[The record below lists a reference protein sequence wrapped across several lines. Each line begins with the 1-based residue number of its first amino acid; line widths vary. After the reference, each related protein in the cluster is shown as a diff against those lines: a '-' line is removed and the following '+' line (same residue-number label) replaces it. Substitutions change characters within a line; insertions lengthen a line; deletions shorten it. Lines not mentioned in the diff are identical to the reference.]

1 MTCKFYDISDIKNK
15 FIMGRTFP
23 EKSPLPLFFQN
34 SGVELNCDGSELW
47 IDVETD
53 HDINEPWI
61 AYEINGA
68 IIGRQMVLKGQH
80 SICLYRS
87 MVPGVVKN
95 VRVYRE
101 TQAINGDYTLKLL
114 VKGFRT
120 DGNFLPV
127 EPKKYKIEFIGDS
140 ITSGE
145 GTYGALP
152 DTEWLDMYASSSR
165 QYVNMIEKSMN
176 ADCHVVSHGGFGVYI
191 SWDNNRNNN
200 IPDHY
205 ERVCG
210 TAKGEIHRE
219 LGTQK
224 DWNFTSWQPDAIVIN
239 LGTNDGTSFDQP
251 GLMVEGF
258 GYCKMRREED
268 GSYNRED
275 IDSIEKGIVDFLKM
289 LRKHNPKAHLVW
301 AYGML
306 GYVMKPYIIEAINN
320 YKLETNDTIVNYLDL
335 PETTPETI
343 GSHGHPGLK
352 DQEKAAEVIE
362 NYLRGIL

>member
-1 MTCKFYDISDIKNK
+1 MDCKFYDISVIKNK
-15 FIMGRTFP
+15 FIMGRTFE
-23 EKSPLPLFFQN
+23 EKSPLPLLFQN

-47 IDVETD
+47 IDVEAD

-68 IIGRQMVLKGQH
+68 IIGRQMVLKGEH

-95 VRVYRE
+95 IRVYRE

-120 DGNFLPV
+120 DGSFLPV
-127 EPKKYKIEFIGDS
+127 EEKKYKIEFIGDS

-165 QYVNMIEKSMN
+165 QYVNMIEKSLN
-176 ADCHVVSHGGFGVYI
+176 ADCHIVSHGGFGVYT
-191 SWDNNRNNN
+191 SWDNNRDNN

-210 TAKGEIHRE
+210 TAKGEIHKA
-219 LGTQK
+219 LGCQ
-224 DWNFTSWQPDAIVIN
+224 DEWNFSSWQPDAIIIN
-239 LGTNDGTSFDQP
+239 LGTNDGTAFRET
-251 GLMVEGF
+251 GLN
-258 GYCKMRREED
+258 EE
-268 GSYNRED
+268 N
-275 IDSIEKGIVDFLKM
+275 IKAFEKAVMDFLKM
-289 LRKHNPKAHLVW
+289 LRKDNSKAHIVW

-306 GYVMKPYIIEAINN
+306 GYDMKPYIIEAINS
-320 YKLETNDTIVNYLDL
+320 YKNETNDTNVNYLDL

-352 DQEKAAEVIE
+352 DHEAAANVIE